1 MANYRE
7 EQIRNSRR
15 LARQI
20 LGAAALLLALIGLFT
35 VLGWVVGAI
44 QSVLDDSDRRQ
55 EYADRLYGMVMLD
68 PLPFDDV
75 STVDPGVFKQ
85 AAIWGTV
92 YEVQSSGG
100 SLDQYERDPDTGSA
114 MIPKLEIDTYIANLL
129 GPDYPVSDGSF
140 TTDEFVYQYNEEK
153 QCYLVPVTSSVA
165 QYTPEVVKISTSGG
179 KRYVTVGYIPTT
191 SNSLSGELALT
202 APTDPV
208 KYMDYVFTRGENRD
222 WYLTALQESKM
233 EVVST
238 PTPTPTNALSQDT
251 QTMVEDQ
258 LNAAMG
264 ATATPAPEEA
274 ATEPAEAAEPESQSE
289 EPPAEDAAST
299 DGDASSGDGEASSAD
314 EGGGE
319 ADSDAA
325 SGDEDAADNTVG

>member
-20 LGAAALLLALIGLFT
+20 LGAIALLLALIGLFT
-35 VLGWVVGAI
+35 VLGWVVSALRTA
-44 QSVLDDSDRRQ
+44 LDDSGRRAS
-55 EYADRLYGMVMLD
+55 YADRLYGMVMLD

-92 YEVQSSGG
+92 YEIQKNGG

-114 MIPKLEIDTYIANLL
+114 MIPKLEIDTYISNLL
-129 GPDYPVSDGSF
+129 GPDYPITDGSF
-140 TTDEFVYQYNEEK
+140 STDEFVYQYNEEK

-165 QYTPEVVKISTSGG
+165 QYTPEVEKISTSGG
-179 KRYVTVGYIPTT
+179 KMYVTVGYIPTT
-191 SNSLSGELALT
+191 SNSASGELSLT

-222 WYLTALQESKM
+222 WYLSALQESEMKV
-233 EVVST
+233 EAT
-238 PTPTPTNALSQDT
+238 PTPSPTAEVTQDT
-251 QTMVEDQ
+251 QSLVESQ
-258 LNAAMG
+258 LNASMTDA
-264 ATATPAPEEA
+264 ADSTATE
-274 ATEPAEAAEPESQSE
+274 EPAESTESESAESTD
-289 EPPAEDAAST
+289 AAAST
-299 DGDASSGDGEASSAD
+299 EESQEETDPAESESTDSAS
-314 EGGGE
+314 E
-319 ADSDAA
+319 ADSSSEESEEA
-325 SGDEDAADNTVG
+325 VG